1 MVKKSSVIFFIE
13 GQEHL
18 RFVEPYILIL
28 RDIGCEI
35 SITSLEE
42 LKFNEENLDLKV
54 NLVNKNN
61 LREYFRNISVDWVFT
76 TTPGVGS
83 YYFPKSR
90 NQITKKKI
98 RYVYVFHSL
107 VSPNQVYLDKSF
119 YKFDIILSPNRLISD
134 QLKFLTPKKVQI
146 HTVGYPVLNHYQQNR
161 KTLEDSIILVAPSW
175 GKNSF
180 LFNYFFMET
189 LVERLS
195 KLNKKIIIRPHPMHI
210 EKIINDQR
218 LNNLNIEIDTD
229 KNLNYLKDVSL
240 LVTDWSGISLE
251 YFHVTNNPVIFI
263 DSLKKKRRKLTKK
276 ENSMELIED
285 KVRDII
291 GQIIKVE
298 DVVGCNLNLEISQ
311 NKENLKYLSSIYSP
325 EFNYDVIKIKIQH
338 FLMSS

>member
-1 MVKKSSVIFFIE
+1 MVKKSSVTFFIE

-18 RFVEPYILIL
+18 RFVESYILVL

-35 SITSLEE
+35 TITSLEE
-42 LKFNEENLDLKV
+42 LKFTEENLDLKV
-54 NLVNKNN
+54 NIVKKNN
-61 LREYFRNISVDWVFT
+61 LREYFKNISGDWVFT

-90 NQITKKKI
+90 NQTTKKKI

-107 VSPNQVYLDKSF
+107 VSPNQVYLEKSF
-119 YKFDIILSPNRLISD
+119 YKFDIILSPNKVISN
-134 QLKFLTPKKVQI
+134 QLKFLTRKKVQI
-146 HTVGYPVLNHYQQNR
+146 YTVGYPVLNHYKQ
-161 KTLEDSIILVAPSW
+161 KYETSEDTIILVAPSW
-175 GKNSF
+175 GKDSF
-180 LFNYFFMET
+180 LFNYSFMEA

-210 EKIINDQR
+210 KKLINDQR
-218 LNNLNIEIDTD
+218 LNNLNIEIDTE

-251 YFHVTNNPVIFI
+251 YFYITNNPVIFI
-263 DSLKKKRRKLTKK
+263 DSIKKKRRKLTKK
-276 ENSMELIED
+276 EDSIELIEN

-291 GQIIKVE
+291 GQIVKVE

-311 NKENLKYLSSIYSP
+311 NKKNLKYLSNIYSP
-325 EFNYDVIKIKIQH
+325 EFNYDIVKIKIQK
-338 FLMSS
+338 FLTSS